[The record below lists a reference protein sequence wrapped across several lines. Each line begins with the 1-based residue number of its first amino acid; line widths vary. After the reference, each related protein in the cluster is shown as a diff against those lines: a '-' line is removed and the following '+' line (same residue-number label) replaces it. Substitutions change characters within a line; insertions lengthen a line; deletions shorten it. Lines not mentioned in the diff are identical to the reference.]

1 MFSLKRPI
9 APNITADGDDV
20 FNMKAALRKIGFYR
34 GPADPIADH
43 EMIRG
48 IKNLQAATGLAVD
61 GVVKPNGPTALLL
74 AKLLSAN
81 DGDADNPI
89 SGTPPGKEGPHVYS
103 SVNAAVTV
111 NLVVGINAIA
121 AVNVGVEVAV
131 AGYGRHRKR

>member
-48 IKNLQAATGLAVD
+48 IKNLQAATGLAV
-61 GVVKPNGPTALLL
+61 
-74 AKLLSAN
+74 
-81 DGDADNPI
+81 
-89 SGTPPGKEGPHVYS
+89 
-103 SVNAAVTV
+103 
-111 NLVVGINAIA
+111 
-121 AVNVGVEVAV
+121 NVGVEVAV